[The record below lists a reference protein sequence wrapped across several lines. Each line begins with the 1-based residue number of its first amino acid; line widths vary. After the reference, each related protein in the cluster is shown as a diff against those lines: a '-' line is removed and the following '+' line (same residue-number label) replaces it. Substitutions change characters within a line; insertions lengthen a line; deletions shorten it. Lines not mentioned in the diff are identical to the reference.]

1 MTGAVRA
8 DPAPERLRADVAI
21 VGSGAAGLMA
31 VRHAGLAHPG
41 LRVVLVSKG
50 LVGRS
55 GCSVMAQGFNAAL
68 GPDDDPSTHL
78 TDLVRS
84 GAYLADQ
91 DLAWTL
97 VHDAPG
103 AISELVDALGCAFDR
118 RPDGSLDLAPFAGQ
132 SRDRKVHHGHHTGLE
147 ILGRLR
153 DDQGRG
159 RSLVLEDTRAL
170 DVLVDDA
177 GVCGLLAL
185 DIRRGVS
192 LVIDCPVV
200 VLAAGGSIASS
211 YRIASPA
218 REKTGDGQAIA
229 LRAGV
234 PLRDMEMVQFLSVG
248 LAVGRSK
255 MSGAL
260 VGETLRFAG
269 ALLLDADGRRFMD
282 RYDEQAERAPRDVV
296 AAACWTEIIEGRGT
310 GDGGVLLDCRPIGRA
325 ILQERFADLVA
336 RVALVGIDLAE
347 EPVPIA
353 PAAHIGIG
361 GIVIDTDGR
370 TELPGLL
377 AAGED
382 AGGVH
387 GASWAAGNGIA
398 ESTVFG
404 RRAGRAAADDA
415 RARGDVRPASE
426 AMVQARLEER
436 LDAVARTDGSTT
448 TASVSTADPPTPTEL
463 ATILGAALW
472 EHLGLGRDA
481 DGLATAATIVDELDG
496 QRRRLRVA
504 RGPASA
510 SWQDAIDLEAR
521 LLVARAAIASAA
533 ARPGTLGVHRRGD
546 GPTQTVADRII
557 QVRLEGQEIVT
568 QAHPMAHPRVRPPIE
583 AGA

>member
-1 MTGAVRA
+1 MWAVGTGP
-8 DPAPERLRADVAI
+8 DPERVRADVAI

-31 VRHAGLAHPG
+31 VRHASLADPR

-50 LVGRS
+50 LIGRS

-68 GPDDDPSTHL
+68 GPDDDPATHL
-78 TDLVRS
+78 ADLVRS
-84 GAYLADQ
+84 GSYLADQ

-97 VHDAPG
+97 VRDAPDVI
-103 AISELVDALGCAFDR
+103 AELVDDLGCAFDR
-118 RPDGSLDLAPFAGQ
+118 GPDGSLDLAPFAGQ

-147 ILGRLR
+147 ILARLR
-153 DDQGRG
+153 DDLGRRG
-159 RSLVLEDTRAL
+159 AQVLEDTRAL
-170 DVLVDDA
+170 DVLADDA
-177 GVCGLLAL
+177 GVRGLLAL
-185 DIRRGVS
+185 DIRRGVP

-200 VLAAGGSIASS
+200 ILAAGGSIASS

-218 REKTGDGQAIA
+218 REKAGDGQAIA

-269 ALLLDADGRRFMD
+269 AHLLDATGQRFMD
-282 RYDEQAERAPRDVV
+282 RYDERAERAPRDVV

-310 GDGGVLLDCRPIGRA
+310 EDGGVLLDCRPIGRA
-325 ILQERFADLVA
+325 ALQESFADLVA
-336 RVALVGIDLAE
+336 RVALVGIDLAL

-361 GIVIDTDGR
+361 GIVIDPDGR

-387 GASWAAGNGIA
+387 GASWAGGNGIA

-426 AMVQARLEER
+426 AEVRSRLEDRLGPVAGVDGVAAAASHPSDAPTPAELTTTLGVLLWER
-436 LDAVARTDGSTT
+436 L
-448 TASVSTADPPTPTEL
+448 
-463 ATILGAALW
+463 
-472 EHLGLGRDA
+472 GLRRDA
-481 DGLATAATIVDELDG
+481 DGLAIAAATVDELDR
-496 QRRRLRVA
+496 QRRGLLVP
-504 RGPASA
+504 RGPVS
-510 SWQDAIDLEAR
+510 SPWQEAIDLETR
-521 LLVARAAIASAA
+521 LLVARAAIASAR
-533 ARPGTLGVHRRGD
+533 ARPATLGVHRRGD
-546 GPTQTVADRII
+546 GPTESVADQAIE
-557 QVRLEGQEIVT
+557 VRLRGQEVAT
-568 QAHPMAHPRVRPPIE
+568 RSLPLTHPRVTPPIE